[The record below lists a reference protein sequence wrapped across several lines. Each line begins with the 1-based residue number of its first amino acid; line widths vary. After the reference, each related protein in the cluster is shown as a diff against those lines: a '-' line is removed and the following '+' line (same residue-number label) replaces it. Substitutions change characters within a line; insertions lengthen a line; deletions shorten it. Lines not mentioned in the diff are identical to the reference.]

1 MSVLAATHRVGSGG
15 LVFGLVFVLIVL
27 IPAGRILRRT
37 GYSPWYCLLLL
48 IPLVNIVMIFVFA
61 FSTWPVDRGLQGYR
75 QGGPGGAPGGFPEP
89 PWPGRPQQGYVPG
102 GPQGPAQGWPS
113 PGTNVPPPPPGTYVP
128 PPVPPSPVPP
138 PPPSYPAPPPAWP
151 GGPTP
156 PDA

>member
-1 MSVLAATHRVGSGG
+1 MSVLAAAQRVRVGSGG

-75 QGGPGGAPGGFPEP
+75 QGGPGGGPGGFAEP
-89 PWPGRPQQGYVPG
+89 PWPGRPQQGHDPG
-102 GPQGPAQGWPS
+102 GPQGPPQGWPS
-113 PGTNVPPPPPGTYVP
+113 PGTYTPPPPGTYTP
-128 PPVPPSPVPP
+128 PPSSYPP
-138 PPPSYPAPPPAWP
+138 PPPSYPPPPPAWP
-151 GGPTP
+151 GAPPP